1 MVQTI
6 GQGVLNPGLKSKLI
20 LTSRGER
27 RRRRKAWGQEN
38 EFLSGEIISPLL

>member
-6 GQGVLNPGLKSKLI
+6 GQGRVLNPGPKSKLI

-27 RRRRKAWGQEN
+27 RRRREAWRQEI
-38 EFLSGEIISPLL
+38 EFLSGEIV